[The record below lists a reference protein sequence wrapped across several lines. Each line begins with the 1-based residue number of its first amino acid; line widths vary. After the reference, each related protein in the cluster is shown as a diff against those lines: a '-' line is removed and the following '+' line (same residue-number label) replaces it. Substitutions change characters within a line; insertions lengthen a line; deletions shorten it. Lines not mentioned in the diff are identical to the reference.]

1 MSLRIQKSP
10 RFLADFEAQYGW
22 YIADASAAV
31 AKAYL
36 DAVHLT
42 IEILS
47 EHPGLD
53 RRRRFRHPLL
63 VGIQSFRVTTPFQK
77 HLVFYRQSDAG
88 LVVERIIYGA
98 RDLPRRL
105 LESPED

>member
-1 MSLRIQKSP
+1 MNLRIQKSP

-22 YIADASAAV
+22 YAAEAGAAV
-31 AKAYL
+31 ARAYL

-42 IEILS
+42 IEIVA
-47 EHPGLD
+47 EHPGLG

-63 VGIQSFRVTTPFQK
+63 GGIQSFRVSTPFQK
-77 HLVFYRQSDAG
+77 HLVFYRQSDAC
-88 LVVERIIYGA
+88 LMVERIVHGA

-105 LESPED
+105 LEPPGD